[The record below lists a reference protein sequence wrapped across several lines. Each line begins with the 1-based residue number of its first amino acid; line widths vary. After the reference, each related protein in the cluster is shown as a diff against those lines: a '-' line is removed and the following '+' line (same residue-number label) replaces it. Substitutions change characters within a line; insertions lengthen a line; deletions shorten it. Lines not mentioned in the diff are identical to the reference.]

1 MSGAQSQS
9 SSQGA
14 KASRSIKNY
23 ALQPLL
29 QIKLGLYSVI
39 LATLFAILVVAI
51 LYFNLGKFSD
61 IILELTGVKDEVRDL
76 LDQYLS
82 PAIYQIVTA
91 AIIYVVITLI
101 MTIIYTHKLIG
112 PTVAFRRHVRM
123 IAEGKYQH
131 RTVLRKGDA
140 FSELADDLNKLSA
153 LLEQKSKAN

>member
-1 MSGAQSQS
+1 MSSAQSKPATPGS
-9 SSQGA
+9 

-39 LATLFAILVVAI
+39 LSTLFAVLVIAI
-51 LYFNLGKFSD
+51 LYLNLGKFSD
-61 IILELTGVKDEVRDL
+61 IILELTGVKEEVKDL

-91 AIIYVVITLI
+91 AVLYVLI
-101 MTIIYTHKLIG
+101 NLFMTIIYTHKLIG
-112 PTVAFRRHVRM
+112 PTIAFRRHVRM
-123 IAEGKYQH
+123 IAEGKFQH

-140 FSELADDLNKLSA
+140 FTELADDLNKLSS
-153 LLEQKSKAN
+153 LLEQKSKGN